1 MSERPPVYFTGVKH
15 NRLTTDFLI
24 RPVGDLVEVNG
35 TQFTASDAASMA
47 IALWQMAHVRQIPL
61 SDVQPPW
68 ETDPC
73 PS

>member
-1 MSERPPVYFTGVKH
+1 VSERPPVYFTGVKH

-47 IALWQMAHVRQIPL
+47 IALWQMAHGR
-61 SDVQPPW
+61 
-68 ETDPC
+68 
-73 PS
+73 